1 MSAPSRVPAGTG
13 VRGGQFAPGQH
24 AESAVSVSVSVSV
37 GAAAPLSVDEQRIA
51 EQANDVIAQQDRI
64 NELYGE
70 IFVARE
76 KLAEDSVRL
85 MSAQVRLRH
94 PDANTIDFTY
104 DDEDSTIGF
113 EAVHEHLAVVV
124 VDRYDDQVG
133 ALIPGAS
140 RHLDLEELGRN
151 VQPVPSGDGAYGAY
165 EDFSITIDDTLGPP
179 TSRVIVDGGSV
190 CA

>member
-1 MSAPSRVPAGTG
+1 MSAPSRAPAGTPT
-13 VRGGQFAPGQH
+13 GGQFAPDQH
-24 AESAVSVSVSVSV
+24 AETEVSV
-37 GAAAPLSVDEQRIA
+37 GAAAPLSVDEQRSA

-94 PDANTIDFTY
+94 PDADTIGFTY
-104 DDEDSTIGF
+104 DDEDSTIEF
-113 EAVHEHLAVVV
+113 EGAYDVGGEVL
-124 VDRYDDQVG
+124 VDRYDDQAG

-151 VQPVPSGDGAYGAY
+151 VQPVPSADGSY
-165 EDFSITIDDTLGPP
+165 EDFSITIDGAPGPP
-179 TSRVIVDGGSV
+179 TSRVIVDGRSV

>member
-1 MSAPSRVPAGTG
+1 MATTYRAPAGTP
-13 VRGGQFAPGQH
+13 VGGQFAPGQH
-24 AESAVSVSVSVSV
+24 AESVVSV

-94 PDANTIDFTY
+94 PDANTIGFTY
-104 DDEDSTIGF
+104 DDEDSTIAF
-113 EAVHEHLAVVV
+113 EAAHDHDDEVL
-124 VDRYDDQVG
+124 VDRYDDEVG

-151 VQPVPSGDGAYGAY
+151 VQPVPSNDGAY
-165 EDFSITIDDTLGPP
+165 EDFSITIDGALERTSHAAGP
-179 TSRVIVDGGSV
+179 S
-190 CA
+190 

>member
-1 MSAPSRVPAGTG
+1 MSG
-13 VRGGQFAPGQH
+13 
-24 AESAVSVSVSVSV
+24 
-37 GAAAPLSVDEQRIA
+37 
-51 EQANDVIAQQDRI
+51 
-64 NELYGE
+64 
-70 IFVARE
+70 
-76 KLAEDSVRL
+76 
-85 MSAQVRLRH
+85 QVRLRH
-94 PDANTIDFTY
+94 SGANTIDFTY
-104 DDEDSTIGF
+104 DDE
-113 EAVHEHLAVVV
+113 
-124 VDRYDDQVG
+124 DRYDDQVG

>member
-1 MSAPSRVPAGTG
+1 MKTMTTTNRAPAGTP
-13 VRGGQFAPGQH
+13 VGGQFAPGQH
-24 AESAVSVSVSVSV
+24 AESAVSV
-37 GAAAPLSVDEQRIA
+37 GATAPLSVDEQRIA

-64 NELYGE
+64 NELYSE
-70 IFVARE
+70 IFVARK

-94 PDANTIDFTY
+94 PDADTIGFTY
-104 DDEDSTIGF
+104 DDEDNTIAF
-113 EAVHEHLAVVV
+113 EGTYDHDGEVL

-165 EDFSITIDDTLGPP
+165 EDFSVTIDDALERTSHAAGP
-179 TSRVIVDGGSV
+179 S
-190 CA
+190 

>member
-1 MSAPSRVPAGTG
+1 MKAMTTTNRAPAGTPT
-13 VRGGQFAPGQH
+13 GGQFAPGQH
-24 AESAVSVSVSVSV
+24 AETEVSV

-70 IFVARE
+70 IFVAQE

-94 PDANTIDFTY
+94 PDADTIGFAY
-104 DDEDSTIGF
+104 DDEDSTIAF
-113 EAVHEHLAVVV
+113 EGAYDHDGEVL
-124 VDRYDDQVG
+124 VDRYDDQAG
-133 ALIPGAS
+133 ASIPGAS

-151 VQPVPSGDGAYGAY
+151 VQPVPSAVGAY
-165 EDFSITIDDTLGPP
+165 EDFSIIIDGAPGAP
-179 TSRVIVDGGSV
+179 TSRVILSSTSS
-190 CA
+190 

>member
-1 MSAPSRVPAGTG
+1 MKTMATTNRAPAGTP
-13 VRGGQFAPGQH
+13 VGGQFAPGQH
-24 AESAVSVSVSVSV
+24 AESALSV
-37 GAAAPLSVDEQRIA
+37 GTAAPLSVDEQRIA

-70 IFVARE
+70 IFVAQE

-94 PDANTIDFTY
+94 SDANTIGFTY
-104 DDEDSTIGF
+104 ADENSTIEF
-113 EAVHEHLAVVV
+113 EGAYDHDGEVL
-124 VDRYDDQVG
+124 VDRYDDQAG

-151 VQPVPSGDGAYGAY
+151 VQPVPSAVGAY
-165 EDFSITIDDTLGPP
+165 EDFSVTIDDALER
-179 TSRVIVDGGSV
+179 TSHAAGSS
-190 CA
+190 

>member
-1 MSAPSRVPAGTG
+1 MKTMTTTNRAPAGTP
-13 VRGGQFAPGQH
+13 VGGQFAPGQH
-24 AESAVSVSVSVSV
+24 AESAVSVGTTV
-37 GAAAPLSVDEQRIA
+37 PLSVDEQRIA

-94 PDANTIDFTY
+94 PDADTIGFTY
-104 DDEDSTIGF
+104 DDEDSTIAF
-113 EAVHEHLAVVV
+113 EGAYDHDGEVL
-124 VDRYDDQVG
+124 VDRYDDQAG

-151 VQPVPSGDGAYGAY
+151 VQPVPSAVGAY
-165 EDFSITIDDTLGPP
+165 EDFSVTIDGALERTSHVAGP
-179 TSRVIVDGGSV
+179 S
-190 CA
+190 